1 MLLIVQFMNMVI
13 NCSFKST
20 RYKHL
25 YFIEE
30 MFCIIIVIFKCLQGN
45 QNNLNVTS
53 LNKDN
58 HVLNSAI
65 NDNSVV
71 RNIKVDTH
79 YCEVDDDDDDEEGDA
94 IDMDAFVESGLLEDD
109 DSVSLFYT

>member
-1 MLLIVQFMNMVI
+1 
-13 NCSFKST
+13 
-20 RYKHL
+20 
-25 YFIEE
+25 
-30 MFCIIIVIFKCLQGN
+30 MFYIIILIFKCLQGN

-53 LNKDN
+53 LNEDN
-58 HVLNSAI
+58 HVLNSAT

-71 RNIKVDTH
+71 RNIKVDSH
-79 YCEVDDDDDDEEGDA
+79 YCEVDDDDDEEEGDA